1 PRTMARADTH
11 KTLTTAV
18 TSTIDLAARF
28 HVMTHLRCPA
38 APSFH
43 RVDVDHLNA
52 ALFHDGPGDRD
63 FVAHLADEK
72 RLRGLV
78 ILQSRSHV
86 EVSVRVE
93 DADRI
98 ARLRASGGAFLLR
111 RPATA
116 ALEVTPHVNDFTLD
130 RCSRAFGLRE
140 P

>member
-1 PRTMARADTH
+1 MTYSTCSPTSRRAATKSRRASCNRLFQSTRTTAWVFTSADLSRRVAVVCPRTMARADTH

-72 RLRGLV
+72 R
-78 ILQSRSHV
+78 
-86 EVSVRVE
+86 
-93 DADRI
+93 
-98 ARLRASGGAFLLR
+98 
-111 RPATA
+111 
-116 ALEVTPHVNDFTLD
+116 
-130 RCSRAFGLRE
+130 
-140 P
+140 